1 MRQYWLGAGLTA
13 AMFVSG
19 CGAFITGGAVGGG
32 FDHAKQDFH
41 YSYPLAAGGDLHL
54 ENANGSV
61 QVSGWDRNTID
72 ISGTKYAPDDA
83 GLNDVQVKAS
93 VHGSSATIET
103 IAPRNSF
110 HGSYGVAYVIHVP
123 RKTALEHLQTTN
135 GSVSVDDLQGG
146 GKVISTNGRIAMSHA
161 TGDYNVQTTNGAIH
175 LDQCDGMFRAES
187 SNGSIKGTLGAGS
200 ISANTTNGPVDFT
213 IDKPQDGQKMR
224 ASSTNGSI
232 VLALGQFHD
241 NGIKADTTN
250 GSITLRLPNNTNAEL
265 EARTSHSSIKSDLPI
280 TTTGETSKHSLSGKL
295 GQGGPLISAE
305 TNNGSIHLERY

>member
-1 MRQYWLGAGLTA
+1 MRQCWLGAGLTA
-13 AMFVSG
+13 VMFAAG
-19 CGAFITGGAVGGG
+19 CGAMGG
-32 FDHAKQDFH
+32 FDNVKEDFH

-54 ENANGSV
+54 DNSNGSV
-61 QVSGWDRNTID
+61 QISGWDRNTID
-72 ISGTKYAPDDA
+72 ISGTKYAPDTA
-83 GLNDVQVKAS
+83 GLGDVQVKAS

-110 HGSYGVAYVIHVP
+110 HGSYGATYVIHVP

-146 GKVISTNGRIAMSHA
+146 GKVTSTNGRIAISHA
-161 TGDYNVQTTNGAIH
+161 TGDYNVQTTNGAIN

-200 ISANTTNGPVDFT
+200 ISAETTNGPVDFT

-224 ASSTNGSI
+224 ASSTNGSV
-232 VLALGQFHD
+232 VLALAQFHD
-241 NGIKADTTN
+241 NAIKADTTN
-250 GSITLRLPNNTNAEL
+250 GSITLRLPSGINAEL
-265 EARTSHSSIKSDLPI
+265 EARTSQASIKSDLPI
-280 TTTGETSKHSLSGKL
+280 TMTGEISKRHLSGKL

-305 TNNGSIHLERY
+305 TNNGSIHLQRY